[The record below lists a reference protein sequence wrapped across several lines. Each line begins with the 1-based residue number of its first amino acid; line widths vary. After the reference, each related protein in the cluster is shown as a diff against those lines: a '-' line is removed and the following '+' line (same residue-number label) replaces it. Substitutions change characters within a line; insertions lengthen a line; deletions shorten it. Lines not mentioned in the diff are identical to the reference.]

1 MKRIIPSLL
10 VYGFLFLLGYSVRTA
25 FQESHYPAV
34 PRKIPVKALYALKKP
49 GGETTFHA
57 RHSAPIP

>member
-25 FQESHYPAV
+25 FQECHYPAV
-34 PRKIPVKALYALKKP
+34 PRKVPVKALYTLKKP
-49 GGETTFHA
+49 GGEITLNA
-57 RHSAPIP
+57 RPSAPLP